1 MRSGK
6 SYFLIAFTA
15 IFILFG
21 CSTNKNTPAS
31 RALLSLNTRFNVH
44 FNGKASYDEGLKAI
58 SDANKDDYGTVIP
71 MYPISKH
78 ENAAAATSQLNRTI
92 EKCRKAIKTR
102 SMKIKPKYNRRKAS
116 DPAYKA
122 FMKQEEYNPF
132 MPEVWMLLAKAE
144 FHKADFLG
152 AVGTFNYI
160 ARHFSENAD
169 LGAACQ
175 LWVIRSYAEL
185 GWIYE
190 AEDLLSKLNQK
201 NLKGENVALYAAV
214 YADLLLKKHQYK
226 EALPYLEMALKKETD
241 KRMKLR
247 FSFLRAQLYQQ
258 TGNSRAAYASYSD
271 LIKGNP
277 PFEMAFN
284 ARINRAGLFI
294 GNMQETRRELNKMIG
309 NYNHKDYLDQ
319 LYYTLG
325 KSYLHVKDTAKALN
339 YFQQAV
345 DNSTR
350 NGIDKAVALIAMGD
364 LYYEKQQYVKAQ
376 PAYDEASKII
386 TVDNQEYTRVSKRA
400 EMLAELVVQY
410 DIVVLQDSLQRLSA
424 MSDEERMKNILAYIA
439 KIEAEEKMAAER
451 EAKLQEQ
458 AQMDEN
464 MAVNTMT
471 PAQIGMT
478 NSRNPQGEWY
488 FYNTALIRSG
498 QTEFANKWGRRKLED
513 NWRRSNKSAVL
524 FTEENTASINGEA
537 IASDS
542 LAVDSTAIAENGQVA
557 DYKQPE
563 FYLKQIP
570 VTEEQ
575 IAKSNEVW
583 AEALLKMGQI
593 YKDRLEDLPLA
604 VSTFQQYIKR
614 FPKHQNVPEAYYQ
627 AYLMQIKMGKN
638 AQAEVLRID
647 LLNQFPDSKYG
658 QLLTNPDYVETK
670 QQMFVEQ
677 DSLYRETYVAF
688 NKSDFS
694 KVFSDVAYV
703 AGKFPLTPLMPKF
716 MFLKSLS
723 IGKTQDQQTFE
734 NSLNELVTTYPESD
748 VSSISKDILALIR
761 QGREAQAGTSHGTI
775 LARREAELS
784 GAMQGDSMVVGFSAD
799 KSSLHRLMLVSS
811 ATEESL
817 YELQFQLAVYNFSR
831 FLLKDFDLNISKIG
845 GSGNALSVYN
855 FENYEEAEWYLKSIE
870 EAPEINALMS
880 TLKISPVIISD
891 NNFAL
896 IGSGLT
902 FEDYLIF
909 RSSDI
914 NKEVIV
920 NDQQK

>member
-1 MRSGK
+1 MKSVK
-6 SYFLIAFTA
+6 SYFLISFTT
-15 IFILFG
+15 IFLLFG

-44 FNGKASYDEGLKAI
+44 FNGKISYDEGLKAI
-58 SDANKDDYGTVIP
+58 SEANKDDYGLVIP

-102 SMKIKPKYNRRKAS
+102 SMKIKPKYNRRKSS

-169 LGAACQ
+169 LGTACQ

-190 AEDLLSKLNQK
+190 AEDMLSKLNQK

-247 FSFLRAQLYQQ
+247 FSFLRAQLYQF

-271 LIKGNP
+271 LIKRNP

-284 ARINRAGLFI
+284 AKINRAGLFI
-294 GNMQETRRELNKMIG
+294 GNMQETRRELNKMIR

-319 LYYTLG
+319 LYYMLG

-339 YFQQAV
+339 YFQQAI

-386 TVDNQEYTRVSKRA
+386 TVDNQEYARVSKRA

-410 DIVVLQDSLQRLSA
+410 DVVVLQDSLQRLSA

-439 KIEAEEKMAAER
+439 KIEAEEKLAAER
-451 EAKLQEQ
+451 ETKLQEQ
-458 AQMDEN
+458 AQLDEN
-464 MAVNTMT
+464 MAVNTMS

-524 FTEENTASINGEA
+524 FSEENPGSINGEA
-537 IASDS
+537 LTSDS
-542 LAVDSTAIAENGQVA
+542 VAADSTVIAEKVPIANN
-557 DYKQPE
+557 KQPE

-575 IAKSNEVW
+575 IAKSNEIW
-583 AEALLKMGQI
+583 AEALFKMGQI

-614 FPKHQNVPEAYYQ
+614 FPKHMYVSDAYYQ
-627 AYLMQIKMGKN
+627 AYLMEVKMGN
-638 AQAEVLRID
+638 AVQAEAFRTD
-647 LLNQFPDSKYG
+647 LLNEFPDSKYG

-694 KVFSDVAYV
+694 KVFSDVTYV
-703 AGKFPLTPLMPKF
+703 TEKFPLTPLMPKF

-734 NSLNELVTTYPESD
+734 NSLNELVTNYPESD

-761 QGREAQAGTSHGTI
+761 QGREAQQGTSHGTI
-775 LARREAELS
+775 LARREAELN
-784 GAMQGDSMVVGFSAD
+784 GVIQGDSTVVGFSPD
-799 KSSLHRLMLVSS
+799 KLSLHRLMLVSS
-811 ATEESL
+811 ATEEAL

-845 GSGNALSVYN
+845 GLGNALSVYN

-880 TLKISPVIISD
+880 ALKISPVIISD
-891 NNFAL
+891 KNYAL
-896 IGSGLT
+896 VGSGLT

-914 NKEVIV
+914 NKEIIV

>member
-1 MRSGK
+1 MKSVK
-6 SYFLIAFTA
+6 SYFLISFTT
-15 IFILFG
+15 IFLLFG

-44 FNGKASYDEGLKAI
+44 FNGKISYDEGLKAI
-58 SDANKDDYGTVIP
+58 SEANKDDYGLVIP

-102 SMKIKPKYNRRKAS
+102 SMKIKPKYNRRKSS

-169 LGAACQ
+169 LGTACQ

-190 AEDLLSKLNQK
+190 AEDMLSKLNQK

-247 FSFLRAQLYQQ
+247 FSFLRAQLYQF

-271 LIKGNP
+271 LIKRNP

-284 ARINRAGLFI
+284 AKINRAGLFI
-294 GNMQETRRELNKMIG
+294 GNMQETRRELNKMIR

-319 LYYTLG
+319 LYYMLG

-339 YFQQAV
+339 YFQQAI

-386 TVDNQEYTRVSKRA
+386 TVDNQEYARVSKRA

-410 DIVVLQDSLQRLSA
+410 DVVVLQDSLQRLSA

-439 KIEAEEKMAAER
+439 KIEAEEKLAAER
-451 EAKLQEQ
+451 ETKLQEQ
-458 AQMDEN
+458 AQLDEN
-464 MAVNTMT
+464 MAVNTMS

-524 FTEENTASINGEA
+524 FSEENPGSINGEA
-537 IASDS
+537 LTSDS
-542 LAVDSTAIAENGQVA
+542 VAADSTVIAEKVPIA
-557 DYKQPE
+557 DNKQPE

-575 IAKSNEVW
+575 IAKSNEIW
-583 AEALLKMGQI
+583 AEALFKMGQI

-614 FPKHQNVPEAYYQ
+614 FPKHMYVSDAYYQ
-627 AYLMQIKMGKN
+627 AYLMEVKMGN
-638 AQAEVLRID
+638 AVQAEAFRTD
-647 LLNQFPDSKYG
+647 LLNEFPDSKYG

-694 KVFSDVAYV
+694 KVFSDVTYV
-703 AGKFPLTPLMPKF
+703 TEKFPLTPLMPKF

-734 NSLNELVTTYPESD
+734 NSLNELVTNYPESD

-761 QGREAQAGTSHGTI
+761 QGREAQQGTSHGTI
-775 LARREAELS
+775 LARREAELN
-784 GAMQGDSMVVGFSAD
+784 GVIQGDSTVVGFSPD
-799 KSSLHRLMLVSS
+799 KLSLHRLMLVSS
-811 ATEESL
+811 ATEEAL

-845 GSGNALSVYN
+845 GLGNALSVYN

-880 TLKISPVIISD
+880 ALKISPVIISD
-891 NNFAL
+891 KNYAL
-896 IGSGLT
+896 VGSGLT

-914 NKEVIV
+914 NKEIIV

>member
-31 RALLSLNTRFNVH
+31 RVLLSLNTRFNVH

-524 FTEENTASINGEA
+524 FSEENTASINGEA

-583 AEALLKMGQI
+583 AEALFKMGQI